1 MIIVQTNSQF
11 VNEISLKKL
20 SANLKAGRLDSFGSP
35 AYIMG
40 VNNRE
45 VPVTIIRTAESF
57 GQFRIIGSTFSFDSD
72 KANNE
77 GWLTSFA
84 KWEDEYIYSNWDL
97 RDIIDRFY
105 MDCLDRFDMACLD
118 SIAFSGDYINIGIVK
133 GISDKVDCFMS
144 EGDDYISISIK
155 KPAWITDSSW
165 NRVHS
170 LLLR

>member
-1 MIIVQTNSQF
+1 MIILSLSAQF

-97 RDIIDRFY
+97 RDIIDRF
-105 MDCLDRFDMACLD
+105 DMNCLD
-118 SIAFSGDYINIGIVK
+118 SVSLSGDYIEIEIAK
-133 GISDKVDCFMS
+133 GVSDKVDCFMS